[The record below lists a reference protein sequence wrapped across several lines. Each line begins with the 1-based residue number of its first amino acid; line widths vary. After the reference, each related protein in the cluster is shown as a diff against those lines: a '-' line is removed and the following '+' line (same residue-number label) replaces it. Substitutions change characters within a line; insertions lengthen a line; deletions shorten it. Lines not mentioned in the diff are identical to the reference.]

1 MRDRSHGYVTGTP
14 TEEVTDDERS
24 PRSGPG
30 PGVDPRPSPI
40 VIRIGISGWRYPG
53 WRGVF
58 YPPGLPQRR
67 ELEHAA
73 GRLSSIE
80 VNGSFYSLQRPS
92 SWRAWA
98 AAVPDDFVFAVKGP
112 RFITHMK
119 RLADPEVA
127 LANFFAS
134 GVLSLGPRLGPVL
147 WQLPP
152 RTTFDPE
159 RLTEFFHAL
168 PRRTTDA
175 ADLARQ
181 HHEPGRHQEG
191 ADTSAPLDQPLR
203 HVLEVRHESFRTPA
217 FCELLRAHDIGMVVS
232 DSAGTWP
239 MFDEVTADLVYVRLH
254 GDQELYASGYGE
266 VALRHWERKIR
277 AWDAEGLDVFVY
289 FDNDIKVHA
298 PFDAITLAG
307 LLRGAGDT

>member
-1 MRDRSHGYVTGTP
+1 M
-14 TEEVTDDERS
+14 
-24 PRSGPG
+24 
-30 PGVDPRPSPI
+30 
-40 VIRIGISGWRYPG
+40 IRVGISGWRYAG

-58 YPPGLPQRR
+58 YPSGLPQRR
-67 ELEHAA
+67 ELEYAA
-73 GRLSSIE
+73 SRLGSIE

-119 RLADPEVA
+119 QLTDPEVP

-152 RTTFDPE
+152 RLAFGPE
-159 RLTEFFHAL
+159 RLAAFFDAL
-168 PRRTTDA
+168 PRTTAQA
-175 ADLARQ
+175 AATASA
-181 HHEPGRHQEG
+181 HHQPDRLREG
-191 ADTSAPLDQPLR
+191 ADTSTPRDAPLR
-203 HVLEVRHESFRTPA
+203 HVLEARHDSFRTPE
-217 FCELLRAHDIGMVVS
+217 FCDLLREHRIGMVVS

-254 GDQELYASGYGE
+254 GDHELYASGYGPA
-266 VALRHWERKIR
+266 ALARWAERVREWE
-277 AWDAEGLDVFVY
+277 AEGLDVFVY
-289 FDNDIKVHA
+289 FDNDIKVRA
-298 PFDAITLAG
+298 PFDALSLAG
-307 LLRGAGDT
+307 LLER